1 MNYGVEHFQKI
12 FFSILDF
19 NNDGMICERD
29 LFKVME
35 EMKSSKLLNLLN
47 DDIQIVI
54 KYLIRK
60 RNNIGKGDSF
70 RVSVDSIN

>member
-12 FFSILDF
+12 FFTILDF